1 MTRVQCSRP
10 VVADTIAALQRG
22 GRAGEERVVTALV
35 TGDKLSS
42 AYLHKAQVVQ
52 AIRR

>member
-22 GRAGEERVVTALV
+22 GRAGEERVVLWLAGTPML
-35 TGDKLSS
+35 
-42 AYLHKAQVVQ
+42 
-52 AIRR
+52 